1 MENRSQKI
9 DIRVPIIKEK
19 ELNFRYFV
27 ARLHVYRKIWEPK
40 SNKILEVKLEPTNK
54 MDKLAVA
61 VIKNK
66 KFIGHLQ

>member
-9 DIRVPIIKEK
+9 DIRVPIIKKK

-40 SNKILEVKLEPTNK
+40 SNKILEIKLEPTNK

-61 VIKNK
+61 VIENE
-66 KFIGHLQ
+66 KFIGNLQ

>member
-9 DIRVPIIKEK
+9 DIRVSIIKEK

-40 SNKILEVKLEPTNK
+40 SNKILEIKLEPTNK

-61 VIKNK
+61 VIENE
-66 KFIGHLQ
+66 KFIGNLQ